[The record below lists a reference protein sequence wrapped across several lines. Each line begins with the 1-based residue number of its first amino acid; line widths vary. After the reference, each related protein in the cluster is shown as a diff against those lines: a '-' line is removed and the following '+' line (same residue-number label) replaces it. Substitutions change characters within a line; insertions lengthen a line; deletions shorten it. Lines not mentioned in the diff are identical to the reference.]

1 MMHVKGSA
9 LLGPNAIQLDRG
21 SSVPISTQLEEHLT
35 WLIATRSLGP
45 GDRLPSIREL
55 GAALGIH
62 YHTVRQ
68 VYRDMEARDL
78 VSTRQGA
85 GTTVK
90 GITSLLQARP
100 RYPGA
105 MPAQGVLIA
114 DYNSFYL
121 PLLRGIELAGAETH
135 ILTILA
141 VAEDS
146 QVKANLQMHQLIA
159 AGVRGLIVAS
169 VGQFV
174 REELET
180 QGPVA
185 SIPVVYCDWSAD
197 VEESIIFDAPG
208 AASALAQHLADHGH
222 RRVAFMSPMLE
233 YPHMAALYRG
243 FQGAAAS
250 GMIEAVDLLPCA
262 DFSIEA
268 GAAAASAALSSAAPP
283 GAIATAA
290 DDLALGVITAARQ
303 LGVRIPDDL
312 ALVSYGAIDA
322 TAFVDPPLTTVAL
335 PAHEMGVL
343 AARRLAARIRGEPAQ
358 GPTVLPGHLVV
369 RASCGHHER
378 GPDIEHAPA
387 SLDADESRPSA
398 Q

>member
-1 MMHVKGSA
+1 MVHVKESPLIA
-9 LLGPNAIQLDRG
+9 PMAIQIDRG
-21 SSVPISTQLEEHLT
+21 SSVPITTQLEEHLT
-35 WLIATRSLGP
+35 WLIATRSLRP

-78 VSTRQGA
+78 VSTHQGA

-90 GITSLLQARP
+90 GLTSLLQARP
-100 RYPGA
+100 RYAGA

-121 PLLRGIELAGAETH
+121 PLLRGIELGGAETH
-135 ILTILA
+135 ILSILA

-146 QVKANLQMHQLIA
+146 QVKANLQMHQLIT

-180 QGPVA
+180 QGPEA

-197 VEESIIFDAPG
+197 LEESIIFDAHG
-208 AASALAQHLADHGH
+208 AGSALAQHLAEHGH
-222 RRVAFMSPMLE
+222 RRIAFMSPAPE
-233 YPHMAALYRG
+233 QPHMAALYRG
-243 FQGAAAS
+243 LHGAAGS
-250 GMIEAVDLLPCA
+250 GLIEAVDLLPCA
-262 DFSIEA
+262 GFTIAA
-268 GAAAASAALSSAAPP
+268 GAAAASSALKSTAPP
-283 GAIATAA
+283 RVIATSS
-290 DDLALGVITAARQ
+290 DELALGVLSAARQ

-322 TAFVDPPLTTVAL
+322 SAFVDPPLTTVVL
-335 PAHEMGVL
+335 PVHEMGLL

-369 RASCGHHER
+369 RASCGHHEP
-378 GPDIEHAPA
+378 GPDIEQ
-387 SLDADESRPSA
+387 SA
-398 Q
+398 QPT

>member
-1 MMHVKGSA
+1 MVHVKGSP
-9 LLGPNAIQLDRG
+9 LLDPMAIELDRG
-21 SSVPISTQLEEHLT
+21 SPVPIATQLEEQLT
-35 WLIATRSLGP
+35 WLIATRTLSP

-55 GAALGIH
+55 GAALRIH

-90 GITSLLQARP
+90 GLTSLLQARP
-100 RYPGA
+100 RYAGA

-114 DYNSFYL
+114 GYNSFYL
-121 PLLRGIELAGAETH
+121 PLLRGIELGGAETH

-146 QVKANLQMHQLIA
+146 QVKANLQMHQLIT

-174 REELET
+174 REELEA
-180 QGPVA
+180 QGPEA
-185 SIPVVYCDWSAD
+185 AIPVVYCDWSD
-197 VEESIIFDAPG
+197 EVEEAIVFDTHG
-208 AASALAQHLADHGH
+208 AGSALARHLAAHGH
-222 RRVAFMSPMLE
+222 RRVAFMSPIVE
-233 YPHMAALYRG
+233 YPHMATLIRG
-243 FQGAAAS
+243 FQAAVDS
-250 GMIEAVDLLPCA
+250 GLIEAVDLLPCA
-262 DFSIEA
+262 DFSIGA
-268 GAAAASAALSSAAPP
+268 GAAAASAALSSGAPP
-283 GAIATAA
+283 SAIATAA
-290 DDLALGVITAARQ
+290 DDLALGVLSAARQ

-322 TAFVDPPLTTVAL
+322 TAFVDPPLTTVVL
-335 PAHEMGVL
+335 PVHEMGLL

-358 GPTVLPGHLVV
+358 GPAVLPGQLVV

-378 GPDIEHAPA
+378 MPDTEQTAGPA
-387 SLDADESRPSA
+387 RPR
-398 Q
+398 